1 MGCAFGGRPL
11 RKRSAHTSRG
21 SYDPAGRTRRLSR
34 GAKGHRWSIGNRHA
48 VRVMRRARVALPITW
63 CREVT
68 SWTAGERSDTETVT
82 LREARG
88 GWKRALAR
96 VPRQSPTQLPS
107 YVNESSSICL
117 SDSRDVHP
125 LLCLAEASCLGH
137 PFKNKPSKTGKH
149 LLPQLTNTGGLM
161 YNPKSSP

>member
-21 SYDPAGRTRRLSR
+21 SYDPPGRTRRLSR

-96 VPRQSPTQLPS
+96 VPRQSPTQLQISVLKQNSQQQHEQFPCQPP
-107 YVNESSSICL
+107 NGKMDRERIRESHQHQVLEVDIL
-117 SDSRDVHP
+117 SGQHRW
-125 LLCLAEASCLGH
+125 
-137 PFKNKPSKTGKH
+137 
-149 LLPQLTNTGGLM
+149 
-161 YNPKSSP
+161 